1 MRECDGINSLDTD
14 HCWSYTEKSDIVQ
27 GSDDIWIILV
37 ILQCILIKIIPAIC
51 IITMNIIII
60 VKVGIALLQLFSP
73 EAFAN
78 IVAFTCKDII
88 KSIF

>member
-60 VKVGIALLQLFSP
+60 VKVAIALL
-73 EAFAN
+73 
-78 IVAFTCKDII
+78 
-88 KSIF
+88 